1 MVSRNLVEL
10 VRESKNAYFY
20 HSFYTLIFFCV
31 IMIIIILLDSKTL
44 LLAVHSDVPHE
55 QQLLAFQPTQPDEV
69 KIVIATNAAESSV
82 TIPDVD
88 HVICLGTSKILT
100 YNARQHTTQ
109 LVNSW

>member
-1 MVSRNLVEL
+1 MTIVPVSIVAA
-10 VRESKNAYFY
+10 S
-20 HSFYTLIFFCV
+20 
-31 IMIIIILLDSKTL
+31 DKTL
-44 LLAVHSDVPHE
+44 LLAVHSDIPHE

-88 HVICLGTSKILT
+88 HVICLGTSKVLT
-100 YNARQHTTQ
+100 YSAKQHTTQ

>member
-1 MVSRNLVEL
+1 M
-10 VRESKNAYFY
+10 FY
-20 HSFYTLIFFCV
+20 
-31 IMIIIILLDSKTL
+31 LLTDAKTL
-44 LLAVHSDVPHE
+44 LLAVHSDIPHD

-100 YNARQHTTQ
+100 YSARQHTTQ
-109 LVNSW
+109 LVNSWYVYYFVLHLSSTDRCLRPNSFGITLM